1 MKFAKGS
8 SGEIGVRWTV
18 ASPGV
23 WRSIGAAA
31 IALAALLAFS
41 PRASAQFVDPLQNI
55 GQRPELL
62 KDVGVDQKLN
72 DEIPLDLSFRD
83 EHGQTVELAQYFGSK
98 PVILTLVYYNCPML
112 CTQVLNGLDRSLKLI
127 PLTIGKDFNVV
138 TVSIDPTERPVLAE
152 AKQALYTGMYG
163 RPGAAAGWHF
173 LTGDQ
178 AQIKALTQAVGFR
191 YAYDSESKQ
200 FAHASVIMVL
210 TPEGRLSRYFYG
222 IQYPERDLRL
232 GLVEASQGKISSP
245 VDAILLFCYHYDPH
259 TGKYGLLISRVIQ
272 LAGGLTLLIGG
283 IFLFF
288 LFRGEHY
295 SLPGPRT

>member
-1 MKFAKGS
+1 MNSDLKT
-8 SGEIGVRWTV
+8 SGKSAGEQRFHLLACALLV
-18 ASPGV
+18 AALF
-23 WRSIGAAA
+23 AAA
-31 IALAALLAFS
+31 
-41 PRASAQFVDPLQNI
+41 PRARGQFVDPLQNI

-72 DEIPLDLSFRD
+72 DEIPLDLTFRD
-83 EHGQTVELAQYFGSK
+83 EHGNPVELAQYFGSK
-98 PVILTLVYYNCPML
+98 PVILTLAYYNCPML
-112 CTQVLNGLDRSLKLI
+112 CTQVLNGLDRSLKEI
-127 PLTIGKDFNVV
+127 PLSIGKDFNVV

-152 AKQALYTGMYG
+152 AKQAMYTGMYG
-163 RPGAAAGWHF
+163 RPGAAQGWHF
-173 LTGDQ
+173 LTGDEP
-178 AQIKALTQAVGFR
+178 QIKQLAQAVGFR
-191 YAYDSESKQ
+191 YAYDADSKQ

-232 GLVEASQGKISSP
+232 GIEEASHGKISSP

-272 LAGGLTLLIGG
+272 LAGGLTVLIGG

-295 SLPGPRT
+295 TLPGRGA

>member
-1 MKFAKGS
+1 MKAQ
-8 SGEIGVRWTV
+8 
-18 ASPGV
+18 
-23 WRSIGAAA
+23 
-31 IALAALLAFS
+31 IALSGARNHNAVRPWHFPPRTILTLLFLALP
-41 PRASAQFVDPLQNI
+41 PRVAAQFVDPLQNI

-72 DEIPLDLSFRD
+72 DEIPLDLTFRD
-83 EHGQTVELAQYFGSK
+83 EHGRTVELAQYFGSK
-98 PVILTLVYYNCPML
+98 PVILTLAYYNCPML

-127 PLTIGKDFNVV
+127 PLDIGKDFNVV

-152 AKQALYTGMYG
+152 AKQAMYTGMYG

-173 LTGDQ
+173 LTGDEP
-178 AQIKALTQAVGFR
+178 QIKQLAQAVGFR
-191 YAYDSESKQ
+191 YAYDAESKQ

-232 GLVEASQGKISSP
+232 GLIEASQGKISSP

-259 TGKYGLLISRVIQ
+259 TGRYGLLISRVIQ
-272 LAGGLTLLIGG
+272 LLGGLTVLIGG

-295 SLPGPRT
+295 TRPGARA